1 MRRRR
6 KRDIV
11 IELTALLDV
20 IMIMIFMV
28 MNENGKLVSEVQ
40 SELGT
45 IQQENI
51 EQAGKIDELS
61 AELADTLAMLDEGDL
76 SEVLERLKNAENK
89 LEAYQAINDEVI
101 VLNVEL
107 RNNPTNTV
115 RYLTYGKVSDSNHV
129 GEHLW
134 RGTDNPNYEKE
145 NDDPDFRSAI
155 NSLKVFVND
164 YVEQVLNDKSGA
176 IIVCVVLSYD
186 PVNVYQTP
194 FLAVDEV
201 LKEAEAKVP
210 NGNFRY
216 RTSPI
221 SLD

>member
-1 MRRRR
+1 MRRGR

-28 MNENGKLVSEVQ
+28 MNENSKLVSETQ
-40 SELGT
+40 SELGM

-61 AELADTLAMLDEGDL
+61 AELADALAILDEGDL
-76 SEVLERLKNAENK
+76 GEVLERLENAESK

-107 RNNPTNTV
+107 KNNPTNTV

-129 GEHLW
+129 GEHSW
-134 RGTDNPNYEKE
+134 RGTDDPNYEKE

-164 YVEQVLNDKSGA
+164 YVEQVLNDESRA
-176 IIVCVVLSYD
+176 TIVCVVLSYD
-186 PVNVYQTP
+186 PANVYQAP

-201 LKEAEAKVP
+201 LRDAESKASI
-210 NGNFRY
+210 GNFRY

-221 SLD
+221 SPD

>member
-1 MRRRR
+1 M
-6 KRDIV
+6 
-11 IELTALLDV
+11 
-20 IMIMIFMV
+20 
-28 MNENGKLVSEVQ
+28 VSEVQ

-61 AELADTLAMLDEGDL
+61 AELADALAMLDEGDL

-115 RYLTYGKVSDSNHV
+115 RYLTYGKVSDPNHV
-129 GEHLW
+129 GEHSW

-201 LKEAEAKVP
+201 LKETEAKVP